1 MQQPLYSGYRTRK
14 NTFRKITRLRNR
26 RLETTDDKLHK
37 PSFLRN
43 LLAYLES
50 IWNRTCISNPV
61 SDSDTAASGRSEGSF
76 QLSTENISKRLQS
89 VGEGIIHGGLDEKIP
104 ANVPESDKL
113 TNMSKYEVEI
123 PLTREETLAK
133 SVFQWV
139 KTERAGDISQFK
151 EILLENGVEYIVFQD
166 NTRVNSALIG
176 DVVLQNVNSD
186 ETLLM
191 NDAFEKISPPPVI
204 NRQAITPSPARTV
217 NAHEDK
223 ISPVT
228 SILDKSKKK
237 KKKIQFEF
245 VLEIPSAEVL
255 SIIKENF
262 EASDDELF
270 DYFVSKLD
278 KKKFVA
284 SVISSS
290 MNK

>member
-1 MQQPLYSGYRTRK
+1 M
-14 NTFRKITRLRNR
+14 
-26 RLETTDDKLHK
+26 
-37 PSFLRN
+37 
-43 LLAYLES
+43 AYLES

-61 SDSDTAASGRSEGSF
+61 SDSDTATSGRSEGSF